1 MSPVDADI
9 PVQQKELAEKRHLEN
24 FPLGN
29 PPEVERYEIEGRN
42 IQAGLVIDHDNIRF
56 ATVDI
61 LPAGNPELPQ
71 RRNCIEN
78 TDQYPGQFVHDPPGF
93 VERPR
98 QKQRHGGQYQK
109 KSADNE
115 QEKVE

>member
-42 IQAGLVIDHDNIRF
+42 IQAGLVIDHDNVRF

-78 TDQYPGQFVHDPPGF
+78 TDQYPDSSCTILRDLSKGHV
-93 VERPR
+93 
-98 QKQRHGGQYQK
+98 
-109 KSADNE
+109 KSNATADNTRK
-115 QEKVE
+115 KVQITNRKR

>member
-42 IQAGLVIDHDNIRF
+42 IQAGLVIDNDNVRF

-61 LPAGNPELPQ
+61 LPAGTPELPQ
-71 RRNCIEN
+71 TRNCIEN
-78 TDQYPGQFVHDPPGF
+78 TDLYP
-93 VERPR
+93 
-98 QKQRHGGQYQK
+98 
-109 KSADNE
+109 
-115 QEKVE
+115 

>member
-1 MSPVDADI
+1 MAPVDADI
-9 PVQQKELAEKRHLEN
+9 PVQQKELTEKRHLEN

-29 PPEVERYEIEGRN
+29 PPKIERHEIEGRN
-42 IQAGLVIDHDNIRF
+42 IQTGLVIDHDNVRF

-71 RRNCIEN
+71 RRNRIEN